1 MSSRLAACE
10 ACRKAK
16 LACDH
21 KQPVCTRCSTNQG
34 ICIYRTTPFKRR
46 KVEKQRSV
54 LYLPETI
61 FRLTN
66 ASISSIGSP
75 DETSSFNPRRNPYPN
90 PGYLG
95 SSSHAAIFKHITPE
109 GDHGLGSHQA
119 VPEAL
124 HSDLFG
130 DNHLVLQGADILKHL
145 LTTYKLSAMRDL
157 VMFWLVKGANLALA
171 EPFVN
176 ECAQSV
182 SQLFTYHDDNWH
194 LIYAR
199 RLMQNSA
206 QPLQFNDTTDLAEFS
221 AQFLDHNARWE
232 TLGIFFAAVSRA
244 TIDIAF
250 FPSLYTTEQE
260 QYTLRRLCTKLCD
273 FALEISLSLDCLN
286 DLQLIMQY
294 ENFIVHSYVDGDQSY
309 HSWRKL
315 GDAISSTFALGY
327 HENIET
333 KPNIPP
339 CLKELRKT
347 AFARIYSADKNIAIF
362 LGRPP
367 RMNKRFCHFQIPS
380 CHNAQ
385 QGSTAWTSDAEAG
398 YRADTRWS
406 ALCASLKEE
415 IWELLQDKQDPSC
428 AQRASAIQRQAETQW
443 QSLPTHFR
451 LESSLKECT
460 QGSFERDFVAGVR
473 LHHLHVLFL
482 LRLLLLKS
490 PTEPD
495 AAIIETAGQMLT
507 LVVEIIL
514 LRDQLTNSGTGLIWK
529 VAYYGLP
536 AAGIMLLA
544 MLKQHMP
551 RTQRTRSLQDLSVFV
566 AEVQI
571 GTIVRAGDP
580 NYALLS
586 KATRTIQRFLDSTH
600 SDAAQPV
607 AESAGQ
613 EGCDEWATLLSL
625 DLWDFEA
632 GFWQSL
638 ADHPSLLAIEPSLPP
653 V

>member
-21 KQPVCTRCSTNQG
+21 KQPVCTRCSTTKG
-34 ICIYRTTPFKRR
+34 ICIYRTTPFKRKR
-46 KVEKQRSV
+46 AEKHS
-54 LYLPETI
+54 L
-61 FRLTN
+61 
-66 ASISSIGSP
+66 GS
-75 DETSSFNPRRNPYPN
+75 DESPSFNPRRNPYPN

-95 SSSHAAIFKHITPE
+95 SSSHAAIFKHITPD
-109 GDHGLGSHQA
+109 GDHTGAHQA
-119 VPEAL
+119 IPEAL
-124 HSDLFG
+124 NSSLFG
-130 DNHLVLQGADILKHL
+130 DNHLVLQGADVLKHL
-145 LTTYKLSAMRDL
+145 LTTYNLPAMRDL
-157 VMFWLVKGANLALA
+157 VMFWLAKGANLALA
-171 EPFVN
+171 EPFVAQ
-176 ECAQSV
+176 CTQSV
-182 SQLFTYHDDNWH
+182 SQLFTYHDENWH
-194 LIYAR
+194 LVYAR
-199 RLMQNSA
+199 RLLHNSA
-206 QPLQFNDTTDLAEFS
+206 QPLQFDETSDLASFS
-221 AQFLDHNARWE
+221 AQLLDHNSRWE
-232 TLGIFFAAVSRA
+232 TLGIFFAAVTRA

-273 FALEISLSLDCLN
+273 LALEISLSLDCLN

-327 HENIET
+327 HENIEA
-333 KPNIPP
+333 KPGIPKF
-339 CLKELRKT
+339 LKELRKT

-380 CHNAQ
+380 CRNAQ
-385 QGSTAWTSDAEAG
+385 NSLEWSVDAEAG
-398 YRADTRWS
+398 YGADTRWS

-415 IWELLQDKQDPSC
+415 IWELLQDKHDPGC
-428 AQRASAIQRQAETQW
+428 AQRASIIQTQAATQW
-443 QSLPTHFR
+443 QSLPHHFR
-451 LESSLKECT
+451 LETSLKQCT
-460 QGSFERDFVAGVR
+460 QSPFERDFIASVR

-482 LRLLLLKS
+482 HSLLLLKS
-490 PTEPD
+490 PTEPS
-495 AAIIETAGQMLT
+495 ASIISTAGQMLT
-507 LVVEIIL
+507 VVVEIIL

-544 MLKQHMP
+544 MLKQCIS
-551 RTQRTRSLQDLSVFV
+551 RSARTRAVQDLSVFV

-571 GTIVRAGDP
+571 GTIVRPGDP
-580 NYALLS
+580 NFALLE
-586 KATRTIQRFLDSTH
+586 KATRTIQRFLDSGAD
-600 SDAAQPV
+600 SGV
-607 AESAGQ
+607 GGG
-613 EGCDEWATLLSL
+613 EGVGGVGEGGDDEWAGGLGV

-632 GFWQSL
+632 GFWQCL
-638 ADHPSLLAIEPSLPP
+638 ADHPFLGGIESGLPS